1 MRTIWQDLVYGLR
14 GMRKQ
19 PAFAGLAVLALALG
33 IGAAT
38 TIFSVIQNVLLDP
51 FPYTNAERVVTIM
64 IHDVKQS
71 GIGGRS
77 FFRTAEF
84 LEYQNQSHVFEEV
97 IGGGNE
103 DMLLT
108 TPDGTEPFDGGY
120 VTANNFTFL
129 GVPPV
134 IGRGIVPD
142 DAKPGAPPVFVMAYK
157 MWAKRYHLDPSILG
171 KTFVLNNVPTTL
183 VGIMPP
189 RFTKRGADMWRVV
202 KLDPADADGK
212 NRFFQFQGRR
222 KPGVTVEQVKADVD
236 AIAQRLAKIY
246 PDNYPKQ
253 FT

>member
-1 MRTIWQDLVYGLR
+1 MRTIWQDLYYGLR

-19 PAFAGLAVLALALG
+19 PTFTSLAVLALALG

-51 FPYTNAERVVTIM
+51 FPYTDAERVVTFY

-84 LEYQNQSHVFEEV
+84 LEYQNQSHVFDEV

-103 DMLLT
+103 DALLT
-108 TPDGTEPFDGGY
+108 TPDGTEQFSGSY
-120 VTANNFTFL
+120 VTANHFAFL
-129 GVPPV
+129 GVPALL
-134 IGRGIVPD
+134 GRGIVPD

-157 MWAKRYHLDPSILG
+157 MWARRYHLDPTILG
-171 KTFVLNNVPTTL
+171 RTFILNSVPMTL

-189 RFTKRGADMWRVV
+189 RFTKRGADLWRAIA
-202 KLDPADADGK
+202 LDPAEPEAKD
-212 NRFFQFQGRR
+212 RFFQFQARR
-222 KPGVTVEQVKADVD
+222 KP
-236 AIAQRLAKIY
+236 
-246 PDNYPKQ
+246 
-253 FT
+253 